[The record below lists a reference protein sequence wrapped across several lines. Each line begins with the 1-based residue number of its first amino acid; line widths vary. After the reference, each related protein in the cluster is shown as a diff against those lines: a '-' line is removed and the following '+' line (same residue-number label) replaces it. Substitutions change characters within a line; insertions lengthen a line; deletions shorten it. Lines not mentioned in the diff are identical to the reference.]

1 MPAFLQRT
9 YLLWTALAAIVLGY
23 FLLGSGDIT
32 AAPLLLVAGYCIL
45 VPLFLWRAF
54 RDGSGE

>member
-1 MPAFLQRT
+1 MLAFLRRT
-9 YLLWTALAAIVLGY
+9 YLLWTALAAIILGY
-23 FLLGSGDIT
+23 VLLGSGNIT

-54 RDGSGE
+54 RNDSGE